1 MNIKTLKVKRIDDSK
16 MLVCGTF
23 SQVDVSQRSFVLMLN
38 INEGPSVIVNNS
50 QVIVSVENYKGNHL
64 IDNVN
69 LAVYKIMKL
78 F

>member
-1 MNIKTLKVKRIDDSK
+1 